1 MDNAPTMVAQIRPDE
16 QDDEDIP
23 ASTRAKKRR
32 IPIPIFVLAALALA
46 YGGYRWYLARQPYEW
61 SGTVEA
67 RVVYLGSRVGGR
79 IKEVKV
85 KEGAEVK
92 EGQELI
98 VLEPGDLLAQRLA
111 AEGQLVQ
118 AQANLDKLEKGAR
131 PEELEQARAVASSAA
146 AALQETRAG
155 ARGEQIAAARAK
167 VVAAQ
172 VAVDKAQLDAK
183 RAKELLDTKAISQA
197 DFDNASAALKAAEAQ
212 RDAARAAFD
221 ELEHGS
227 RSEDI
232 AQAAARAAEAQAS
245 AKLVQAGARVEDLR
259 AAKGLVDAAQGR
271 LEAIDSEIKELVI
284 TAPVAG
290 RIESLDLRPGTILAP
305 SATAATMV
313 EKGQL
318 YVRIYVPETQLGRV
332 HVGDEVPVSVDSFPN
347 RTFHGK
353 VEHINS
359 VGEFTPRNLQTADE
373 RANQV
378 FATRVGLGDEPDL
391 RAGMAAFIRVPK

>member
-1 MDNAPTMVAQIRPDE
+1 MVAQIRQDE
-16 QDDEDIP
+16 QEDEDIP
-23 ASTRAKKRR
+23 EPAKPKKRS
-32 IPIPIFVLAALALA
+32 IPAPLMVLGALAIA
-46 YGGYRWYLARQPYEW
+46 YGGYRFYLSRQPYEW

-85 KEGAEVK
+85 KEGDEVK
-92 EGQELI
+92 EGQDLI
-98 VLEPGDLLAQRLA
+98 VLEPGDLLAQRLG
-111 AEGQLVQ
+111 AEGQLAQ
-118 AQANLDKLEKGAR
+118 ARANLDKLEKGAR

-155 ARGEQIAAARAK
+155 ARREQIEAARAHLL
-167 VVAAQ
+167 AAQ
-172 VAVDKAQLDAK
+172 VSVDKAQLDAQ
-183 RAKELLDTKAISQA
+183 RAKDLVATKAISQA
-197 DFDNASAALKAAEAQ
+197 EADNADAALKATTAQ
-212 RDAARAAFD
+212 RDAAKASLD
-221 ELEHGS
+221 ELEHGA
-227 RSEDI
+227 RTEDI
-232 AQAAARAAEAQAS
+232 AQAAARAAEAKAS
-245 AKLVQAGARVEDLR
+245 ADLVKAGARVEDLR

-271 LEAIDSEIKELVI
+271 LDAIDSQIKELVV
-284 TAPVAG
+284 TAPVNG

-332 HVGDEVPVSVDSFPN
+332 HIGDQVPVSVDSFPG
-347 RTFHGK
+347 RAFQGK

-359 VGEFTPRNLQTADE
+359 IGEYTPRNLQTADE

-378 FATRVGLGDEPDL
+378 FATRVGLHDEADL